1 MYRQNI
7 LKTVHIPGVAREL
20 RYLFHGELQRSS
32 RLFALGRGFSLVVQ
46 HVVSGTRSEQLAS
59 DFMGCEPLFA
69 VVPGEQR
76 VQRRGI

>member
-1 MYRQNI
+1 
-7 LKTVHIPGVAREL
+7 LKAIHISDVAREL
-20 RYLFHGELQRSS
+20 RDLFHGELQRS
-32 RLFALGRGFSLVVQ
+32 RRHLALRRGFSLVVQ

>member
-20 RYLFHGELQRSS
+20 RDLFHGELQRSS
-32 RLFALGRGFSLVVQ
+32 RFQALGWGFSLVIKRVLGG
-46 HVVSGTRSEQLAS
+46 VRSEQLAS